1 MGLGSA
7 ARSPPGREAGWAAAG
22 QAHAAVS
29 VEKRRPSQVHQAD
42 TAWLLMQTER
52 PESYIYEPKMG
63 DPNDGWVG
71 WVGDGIRDSL
81 VILSGM
87 KIALW

>member
-1 MGLGSA
+1 MGQGSA
-7 ARSPPGREAGWAAAG
+7 VRSPAGREAGWAAAG
-22 QAHAAVS
+22 QAPAAVS
-29 VEKRRPSQVHQAD
+29 AEKRRPSQVHHAD
-42 TAWLLMQTER
+42 TAWLPLQTEQ

-63 DPNDGWVG
+63 DPIDGWA
-71 WVGDGIRDSL
+71 GDSIRDSL

>member
-1 MGLGSA
+1 MGQGSA
-7 ARSPPGREAGWAAAG
+7 ARSPAGREAGWAAAG

-42 TAWLLMQTER
+42 TAWLPMQTEQ

-71 WVGDGIRDSL
+71 DSIRDSL